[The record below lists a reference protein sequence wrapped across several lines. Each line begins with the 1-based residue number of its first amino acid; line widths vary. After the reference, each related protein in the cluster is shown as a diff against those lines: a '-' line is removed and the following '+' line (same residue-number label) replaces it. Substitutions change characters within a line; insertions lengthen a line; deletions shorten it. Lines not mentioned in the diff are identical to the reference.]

1 MNAPLTRR
9 DAIAAQIFDD
19 MDALAT
25 RVEGIGPHLDNLGDK
40 LLNAL
45 EHYDRRIAELTAQAQ
60 TNAMTYIVRRT
71 KETADASVR
80 DQVMSMETAV
90 GTMFDEKIAPRF
102 VRLTEALQAVDFS
115 GQAKPNSW
123 LVHGGIAIVAAVIAS
138 VTTALTFFVVMP
150 MPGK

>member
-9 DAIAAQIFDD
+9 DAIVAQIFDD

-25 RVEGIGPHLDNLGDK
+25 RVEGIGPHLDHLSDK

-45 EHYDRRIAELTAQAQ
+45 EHYDRRITELTAQAQ

-80 DQVMSMETAV
+80 DQVVSIETAV
-90 GTMFDEKIAPRF
+90 GAMFDEKIAPR
-102 VRLTEALQAVDFS
+102 VVQLTEVLQATDRS
-115 GQAKPNSW
+115 GQAKPTSW
-123 LVHGGIAIVAAVIAS
+123 LVHGGIAIAAALMAS
-138 VTTALTFFVVMP
+138 VTTALALVVVMP